1 MRFPARKIFLDPVSK
16 SEAFLRLTVWSGDR
30 AAQGRP
36 PIKADQ
42 SRQGAEEGSMAEMKN
57 LTKHHGT
64 GWSKRGA
71 RRGRGF
77 GPGRGYPVAADV
89 AYRLMWRGRAFREGL
104 GRIVD
109 ISSSQVL
116 MAIDDILPVDSTV
129 ELRIAWPAKLDDN
142 VALSLHVKGRAL
154 TSVGNH
160 AAVAIEGYEF
170 RTRVGENEKPR

>member
-1 MRFPARKIFLDPVSK
+1 MADMRY
-16 SEAFLRLTVWSGDR
+16 
-30 AAQGRP
+30 
-36 PIKADQ
+36 
-42 SRQGAEEGSMAEMKN
+42 

-64 GWSKRGA
+64 GWSNRSA
-71 RRGRGF
+71 RRRRGI
-77 GPGRGYPVAADV
+77 GPGRGYPVVADV
-89 AYRLMWRGRAFREGL
+89 AYRLMWRGRAFREGI

-116 MAIDDILPVDSTV
+116 MAIDDVLPVDSTV

-170 RTRVGENEKPR
+170 RTRVGEHEEPR